1 MKNSLTM
8 CIKCMQTLH
17 TFWSSNFTSRH
28 NYRGPQRSV
37 CNSVLYLLFVIVKTW
52 DTQMLENRKLV
63 SFRNDHSLHICSTVE
78 RVFNFISHIIVPTYL
93 RGESVIL
100 FIGWR
105 GFVIWS
111 GMEYEWNMA
120 ELEFDPRPV
129 RHLVLS
135 FLLFWSTVQ
144 ALNMLL
150 FNWELI
156 KMWENVYIVL
166 VKWKSILSH
175 LVKKKKFIFQTWRY
189 CILKS

>member
-1 MKNSLTM
+1 
-8 CIKCMQTLH
+8 
-17 TFWSSNFTSRH
+17 
-28 NYRGPQRSV
+28 
-37 CNSVLYLLFVIVKTW
+37 
-52 DTQMLENRKLV
+52 MLENRKSV
-63 SFRNDHSLHICSTVE
+63 SFRNDNSLHICSTVE
-78 RVFNFISHIIVPTYL
+78 RVFNSVSHIIVPTYL

-111 GMEYEWNMA
+111 GKA

-150 FNWELI
+150 FNCELI

-166 VKWKSILSH
+166 VSEKAYCPIL
-175 LVKKKKFIFQTWRY
+175 
-189 CILKS
+189 